1 MKTVKEWLAEQLKKE
16 TETVE
21 TETETESVETETETV
36 ETERTDESAL
46 VRELKGVKEQL
57 SKSLELNNR
66 MVHMLEPSNG
76 NDLDINKAFNSFDRY
91 SKKGEK

>member
-1 MKTVKEWLAEQLKKE
+1 MKTVKEWLAEQLQKENETVETVE

-21 TETETESVETETETV
+21 TETVEKETES
-36 ETERTDESAL
+36 SL
-46 VRELKGVKEQL
+46 MKELKDVKEQL